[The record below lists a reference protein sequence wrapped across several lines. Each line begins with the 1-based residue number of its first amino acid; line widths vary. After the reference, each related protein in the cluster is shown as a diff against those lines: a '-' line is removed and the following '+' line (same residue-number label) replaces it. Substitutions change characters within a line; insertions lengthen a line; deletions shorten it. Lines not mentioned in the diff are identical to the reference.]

1 MTTPTFLDT
10 DETAFDDD
18 RALTAEH
25 GRRIIRN
32 ALAIWNERA
41 GAVGSAQRLVKADG
55 VDQCSR
61 VIITANWAY
70 IGPLHYYCPAPCG
83 ESNIAR
89 PIPTVRLLLT
99 GRATGSATSY
109 VYAVNQSVATPS
121 EDQMDID
128 VLGPGAAWAEI
139 DTASWSA
146 SLEVPV
152 TPGWN
157 VIWLG
162 YKCGLYGEVETLS
175 RVVDEDTFPPWL
187 AEYVLVSAT
196 RGSHP
201 AIISPRS
208 GTIDTPNFAVLVA
221 ATLADFFA
229 GAGAR
234 YTVPF
239 VQLTA
244 SLDNVPSYIYLLWE
258 PFRAELSSIA
268 PILQSDIAPWEN
280 PAPNASPVE
289 AFRQSLDVI
298 NLDSIAVDGSQ
309 VWQLEDATFGA
320 GLRWWQLPSAL
331 QFRQAANMAQKAR
344 MAVAPQVAIA
354 NNVAGVQEYPLP
366 TTGGK
371 PVVWQISPDCLLNF
385 DTDVPYAQPNDT
397 VTFEVCVSVCVSLVD
412 RQRGAY
418 QVLVDLEM
426 QIVDFITFAVAA
438 TETVS
443 AVVNVV
449 PIGAG
454 SLDGD
459 SVLARTIGW
468 SSVYQVSGL
477 TTYGQEGLTRR
488 ADWRVWTTLRGTVS
502 VPRATFATGSFLL
515 QTIITAND
523 PTPTD
528 FEITT
533 ADLGVRIVGA

>member
-128 VLGPGAAWAEI
+128 VLGPGAAWTEI

-443 AVVNVV
+443 AVVNVI